1 MIFYVSLLLVIALFA
16 TIIKPDKSKGRAKAF
31 AIVAFGCLGFVSAV
45 RSIDVGVDTLQYC
58 SNYQV
63 IAFIDWAN
71 YDTLRY
77 EPAFFALCKTLNYIS
92 SDYRLLIAVSSAII
106 FAGVSFFY
114 YKLTEDP
121 LVTVFLFV
129 TLLIDAFLMSGMR
142 QALAMSVA
150 LVGLY
155 HLLKGRRVLFCVL
168 VLLAAQFHSSAIVCL
183 AYWPLLNRKF
193 STKAFVLI
201 VAASAV
207 AFVFAHQLYD
217 LASGLI
223 GKYEGYLE
231 NANHA
236 HGGSNY
242 FGALMRAGFFF
253 FVLLVAHYCLKD
265 SYGTA
270 NERSL
275 SASSQVGI
283 NVSFLMYVG
292 MLAFFFNVL
301 GMQVEIFSRMNNY
314 FNIFLP
320 LLIPCAFNRLSE
332 KKEVPIIKYVSL
344 SLCLAYFSAILI
356 LRPEWNGIV
365 PYSTFFSERNQ

>member
-1 MIFYVSLLLVIALFA
+1 MIFYVTLLLVIGLFA
-16 TIIKPDKSKGRAKAF
+16 AILRPARDGRKARLF
-31 AIVAFGCLGFVSAV
+31 AIVAFGCLGLVSAV

-77 EPAFFALCKTLNYIS
+77 EPAFFALCKILNYVS
-92 SDYRLLIAVSSAII
+92 SDYRLLIAVSSLII
-106 FAGVSFFY
+106 FSGISFFY

-121 LVTVFLFV
+121 FVTVFLFV

-155 HLLKGRRVLFCVL
+155 HLLRGRRVLFCAL
-168 VLLAAQFHSSAIVCL
+168 VLIAAQFHSSAIVCL
-183 AYWPLLNRKF
+183 AYWPLLGRKF

-201 VAASAV
+201 VIASAV
-207 AFVFAHQLYD
+207 AFIFAHQLYD

-236 HGGSNY
+236 HGGANY
-242 FGALMRAGFFF
+242 FGALMRAGFFLF
-253 FVLLVAHYCLKD
+253 ILLIAHYCLKG

-275 SASSQVGI
+275 PASSQVSV
-283 NVSFLMYVG
+283 NVGFLMYVG

-301 GMQVEIFSRMNNY
+301 GMQVEIFARMNNY
-314 FNIFLP
+314 FNVFLP

-332 KKEVPIIKYVSL
+332 KREAPIIKYVSL
-344 SLCLAYFSAILI
+344 SLCFVYFSAILV

-365 PYSTFFSERNQ
+365 PYSTFF